1 MAEPGLRALRD
12 GRRLRR
18 ARSLILHLDGAR
30 VVVEDFLSHRRHE
43 INDDALI
50 LMRRFDRWRTP
61 AEAAAVLRAYAP
73 ASVLRSSRLLL
84 RKGLLVAE
92 GTPQA
97 ARQERLATWQ
107 GWSPAAAYFH
117 FATRDT
123 RFAETPQQ
131 LGALVRRITRV
142 PMPPIY
148 KVVPGPRVPLP
159 SPNARLAPG
168 ALGEALMARR
178 TCREFL
184 DRSLPL
190 RLLESV
196 TALCFGRL
204 GLIDGGPFGTLLHRS
219 APSGGGRHPIECY
232 VMALQVSGLPRGLYH
247 YSVDRNTLVLLSSR
261 ASREDVRRFTRGQA
275 WFADA
280 AAVFLLTA
288 VFSRTMWKYPTP
300 RAYRVVLFDAAH
312 ACQNLL
318 LAATSLGLGAY
329 SVAALD
335 ESAIDGYLGLDG
347 FSEGVLYVAGI
358 GWPDR
363 QRIRRAIRADG
374 RLPGGP
380 A

>member
-1 MAEPGLRALRD
+1 VAEPAPRALGSR
-12 GRRLRR
+12 RRLRR
-18 ARSLILHLDGAR
+18 ARSLIFHLDGSR
-30 VVVEDFLSHRRHE
+30 LLVEDFLSHRRHE
-43 INDDALI
+43 INDDAL
-50 LMRRFDRWRTP
+50 LLLRRFDRWRTP
-61 AEAAAVLRAYAP
+61 GDAAALLRGYAP
-73 ASVLRSSRLLL
+73 ASVRRAARLLL

-92 GTPQA
+92 GTPEA
-97 ARQERLATWQ
+97 AVQGRLASWR
-107 GWSPAAAYFH
+107 GWSPAGTYFH

-123 RFAETPQQ
+123 RFAETPRE

-142 PMPPIY
+142 PMPSIY
-148 KVVPGPRVPLP
+148 KAMPGPRVPL
-159 SPNARLAPG
+159 SPPTACLAPRP
-168 ALGEALMARR
+168 LGEAFMARR

-184 DRSLPL
+184 DRSVPR

-204 GLIDGGPFGTLLHRS
+204 GLIDGGEFGTLLHRS

-247 YSVDRNTLVLLSSR
+247 YSVERNALVRLSAR
-261 ASREDVRRFTRGQA
+261 ASRDDVRRFTRGQA

-288 VFSRTMWKYPTP
+288 VFSRTMWKYATP
-300 RAYRVVLFDAAH
+300 RAYRVLLFDAAH

-335 ESAIDGYLGLDG
+335 ESAIDGYLGLDS
-347 FSEGVLYVAGI
+347 FAEGVLYAAGL

-363 QRIRRAIRADG
+363 RRIRRAIGADG

>member
-1 MAEPGLRALRD
+1 VAEAQLRARRTQ
-12 GRRLRR
+12 RRLRR
-18 ARSLILHLDGAR
+18 ARSLILHLDGDR
-30 VVVEDFLSHRRHE
+30 LVVEDFLSHRRHE
-43 INDDALI
+43 INDDALT
-50 LMRRFDRWRTP
+50 LLRRFDRWRTP
-61 AEAAAVLRAYAP
+61 AELGLGGYTP
-73 ASVLRSSRLLL
+73 ASVRRSSLLLL

-92 GTPQA
+92 GSRQA
-97 ARQERLATWQ
+97 ARQERLAAWQ
-107 GWSPAAAYFH
+107 GWSPAGAYFH
-117 FATRDT
+117 FATRDA
-123 RFAETPQQ
+123 RFAETPRQ
-131 LGALVRRITRV
+131 LGALVRRITHV

-148 KVVPGPRVPLP
+148 KELPGPRLRLP
-159 SPNARLAPG
+159 APSARLAPG
-168 ALGEALMARR
+168 ALGRALTARR

-184 DRSLPL
+184 ERPLPR

-232 VMALQVSGLPRGLYH
+232 VMALQVSGLARGLYH
-247 YSVDRNTLVLLSSR
+247 YSVERNELVRLSAR
-261 ASREDVRRFTRGQA
+261 ASREQVRRFTRGQA

-288 VFSRTMWKYPTP
+288 VFERTMWKYPTP

-318 LAATSLGLGAY
+318 LAATSHGLGAY

-335 ESAIDGYLGLDG
+335 ESAIDSYLGVDG

-363 QRIRRAIRADG
+363 RRILRAIRPDG
-374 RLPGGP
+374 RWPGGP

>member
-1 MAEPGLRALRD
+1 MLYLEGE
-12 GRRLRR
+12 RL
-18 ARSLILHLDGAR
+18 LL
-30 VVVEDFLSHRRHE
+30 EDFLSHRRHE

-50 LMRRFDRWRTP
+50 LLRRFDRWRTP
-61 AEAAAVLRAYAP
+61 AEVASLLPAYAP
-73 ASVLRSSRLLL
+73 GSVRRSVRLLV

-92 GTPQA
+92 GSRQA
-97 ARQERLATWQ
+97 ERQERLAAWR
-107 GWSPAAAYFH
+107 GWSPAATYFH

-123 RFAETPQQ
+123 RFAETPRQ
-131 LGALVRRITRV
+131 LDALVRRVTRV
-142 PMPPIY
+142 PMPRIY
-148 KVVPGPRVPLP
+148 KSMPGPRLPLP
-159 SPNARLAPG
+159 PPRARLAPG
-168 ALGEALMARR
+168 ALGAALMARR

-184 DRSLPL
+184 DRALPR

-196 TALCFGRL
+196 ATLSFGRL

-232 VMALQVSGLPRGLYH
+232 VMALRVSGVPRGVYH
-247 YSVDRNTLVLLSSR
+247 YSVERNALVRLSRR
-261 ASREDVRRFTRGQA
+261 ASREDVRRFTCGQA

-288 VFSRTMWKYPTP
+288 VFERTMWKYQTP
-300 RAYRVVLFDAAH
+300 RAYRVLLLDAAH

-335 ESAIDGYLGLDG
+335 ESAIDRYLGLDG
-347 FSEGVLYVAGI
+347 FSEGALYVAGI

-363 QRIRRAIRADG
+363 QRIRRAIGADE

-380 A
+380 V

>member
-1 MAEPGLRALRD
+1 VLRALRD

-18 ARSLILHLDGAR
+18 ARSLILHLDGER
-30 VVVEDFLSHRRHE
+30 LVVEDFLSHRRHE
-43 INDDALI
+43 INDDAL
-50 LMRRFDRWRTP
+50 LLLRRFDRWRTP
-61 AEAAAVLRAYAP
+61 AEMARALPAYAP
-73 ASVLRSSRLLL
+73 ASVRRSSLLLL
-84 RKGLLVAE
+84 RKALLVAE
-92 GTPQA
+92 GSRQA
-97 ARQERLATWQ
+97 ARQDRLAAWR
-107 GWSPAAAYFH
+107 GWSPAGAYFH
-117 FATRDT
+117 FSTRDA
-123 RFAETPQQ
+123 RFAETPRE
-131 LGALVRRITRV
+131 LGALVRRITRA
-142 PMPPIY
+142 PMPSIY
-148 KVVPGPRVPLP
+148 KELPGPRRTLP
-159 SPNARLAPG
+159 PPSARLAPG
-168 ALGEALMARR
+168 ALGRALTARR

-184 DRSLPL
+184 PRPLPR

-204 GLIDGGPFGTLLHRS
+204 GLIDGGPYGTLLHRS

-247 YSVDRNTLVLLSSR
+247 YSVERNALVRLSPR
-261 ASREDVRRFTRGQA
+261 ASREQVRRFTRGQA

-288 VFSRTMWKYPTP
+288 VFERTMWKYPTP
-300 RAYRVVLFDAAH
+300 RAYRVLLFDAAH

-318 LAATSLGLGAY
+318 LAATSHGLGAY

-347 FSEGVLYVAGI
+347 FAEGVLYVAGI

-363 QRIRRAIRADG
+363 RRILGAIRPDG
-374 RLPGGP
+374 RWPGGP